1 MPEENNIGG
10 VVPPIEPVPNV
21 QMGPEPHVQPVEQ
34 PASPAQPSSGLTNN
48 NVKVLIV
55 DDDESYLT
63 IFKMALQNEGIN
75 ADSISNPVEAL
86 GVLKS
91 NKYDLILLDF
101 FMPEM
106 TGEAFVEQFRT
117 FDDKTPIIL
126 QTGYADES
134 TPMELLKRID
144 IQGYFDKTKG
154 LDNFIQII
162 AMLVKTI
169 AKCKKE

>member
-1 MPEENNIGG
+1 MNSE
-10 VVPPIEPVPNV
+10 
-21 QMGPEPHVQPVEQ
+21 
-34 PASPAQPSSGLTNN
+34 

-63 IFKMALQNEGIN
+63 IFKMALQNEGIV
-75 ADSISNPVEAL
+75 ADSFSNPVHAL
-86 GVLKS
+86 ETLKTQQ
-91 NKYDLILLDF
+91 YDLILLDY

-106 TGEAFVEQFRT
+106 TGEVFTQQLRE
-117 FDDKTPIIL
+117 FDDKTVVIL

-134 TPMELLKRID
+134 TPLDLLKRID

-154 LDNFIQII
+154 IEAFITII

-169 AKCKKE
+169 AKCKK